1 MKIEWNGMECIYLR
15 PSIRLT
21 FLLYPHSS
29 SSITFLVFILVTQ
42 PLSRRSILS
51 TISSPTGLVVAV
63 AVAVAVSVSMVVVV
77 GGGGRGVG
85 IRVIFGVY
93 GFAALL
99 LFEESFAVTSLALEG
114 MGVFFW
120 CLLVGGLFG

>member
-63 AVAVAVSVSMVVVV
+63 AVAVSVSMVVVV

-99 LFEESFAVTSLALEG
+99 LFEESFAVTSLA
-114 MGVFFW
+114 F
-120 CLLVGGLFG
+120 

>member
-51 TISSPTGLVVAV
+51 TISSPTGLVV